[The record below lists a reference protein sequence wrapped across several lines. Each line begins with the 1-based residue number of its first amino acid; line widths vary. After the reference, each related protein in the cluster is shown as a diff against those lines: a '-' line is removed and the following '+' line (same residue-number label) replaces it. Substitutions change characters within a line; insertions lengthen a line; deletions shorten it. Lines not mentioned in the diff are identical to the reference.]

1 MSSLAAK
8 LDYCKELGVS
18 VELFVKWSDWN
29 YMWEADPERGPLA
42 GRRVRLREVEADL
55 LGSTNELLAKATDPR
70 KRLAEVEV
78 EFEVWQGVGHLPWI
92 DDPVR
97 LQHSLRDFL

>member
-1 MSSLAAK
+1 MVYGG
-8 LDYCKELGVS
+8 LDIYGDLI
-18 VELFVKWSDWN
+18 
-29 YMWEADPERGPLA
+29 
-42 GRRVRLREVEADL
+42 EV
-55 LGSTNELLAKATDPR
+55 PR

-97 LQHSLRDFL
+97 LQHSLRDFFLI